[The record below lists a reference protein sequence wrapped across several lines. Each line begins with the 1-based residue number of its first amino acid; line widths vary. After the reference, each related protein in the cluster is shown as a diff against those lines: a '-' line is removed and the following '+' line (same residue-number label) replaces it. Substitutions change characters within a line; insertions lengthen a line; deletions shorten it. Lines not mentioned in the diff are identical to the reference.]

1 MLKDLERIVQSQAK
15 RKERME
21 YTFQEPQ
28 DIKFRYCTE
37 FIIEEGTFD
46 LEGYKKEISSL
57 GDSMVC
63 AQTTH
68 KTKTHIH
75 TNNPGQV
82 LEIAINMDN
91 LII

>member
-1 MLKDLERIVQSQAK
+1 MLEEKEFLCSWRIWKSVTDPEMLKDLERIVQSQAK

-46 LEGYKKEISSL
+46 LEGYKKR
-57 GDSMVC
+57 
-63 AQTTH
+63 
-68 KTKTHIH
+68 
-75 TNNPGQV
+75 
-82 LEIAINMDN
+82 
-91 LII
+91 